1 MIAKMGSVH
10 EPEAELLSAD
20 EAIQDAERLRAR
32 FRQRREAE
40 RAVPLRGPLWIL
52 LEALDHL
59 DSEALRQVAHRA
71 EERLAAH
78 SPSY

>member
-1 MIAKMGSVH
+1 MTPTTGTVH

-20 EAIQDAERLRAR
+20 DAIQDAERLRAR

-40 RAVPLRGPLWIL
+40 RAVPLRVPLWVL

-71 EERLAAH
+71 EERLAAAH
-78 SPSY
+78 SLP